1 FRINSNQFEGPV
13 PQFLVNCKDLE
24 ILDLGHNNFNDTF
37 PVWLGNSNN
46 LQILVLRSNRFHGQ
60 IINSEVASSF
70 SHLRIID
77 ISHNDFSGCLP
88 SKFFEGLLAIS
99 NGYEKTSEP
108 RYIGY
113 EYSSNIVYYVD
124 SFFITIKGLELEV
137 RRIIIFYLM
146 AINFSNNQFN
156 GQIPKIIGKLQ
167 SLTALNLS
175 HNSLTGAIPT
185 SLGNLSELELLDL
198 SSNRLEGKIPAQLIN
213 LVFLEGLNFSW
224 NNLMGPIP
232 QENQFSTFSNDSY
245 IGNSGLCGLPLS
257 KICDNDEGLEP
268 PPAISDGDD
277 DITRAFDWR
286 FATLIGYGCGLV
298 IDFSNNRFSG
308 QISETIGRL
317 QSLRALN
324 LSHNS
329 LTGPIPLL
337 LGNLTS
343 LESLNLS
350 SNKLEGRIPAQ
361 LANLSFLEV
370 LNLSWNNLMGL
381 IPRGAQFDTYD
392 KYSYIGNL
400 GLCGLPL
407 SKICDND
414 DGLEPPS
421 AISDGDDDIKR
432 AFNWRFATLIG
443 YGSGLVFGF
452 FMEYLDLSH
461 NRLTR
466 PIEQILKPNSIHDF
480 IWQIL
485 TYMVKYQLRDTF
497 PHRLGVLPQL
507 QVLIL
512 GFNRFHGPLDNSIVT
527 PSFQS
532 LQIIDLS
539 QNEFSGLLPTNF
551 FQNLHAMKFTREGN
565 LADILTR
572 IRYESPIDRD
582 GQTSVNVR
590 SKG

>member
-1 FRINSNQFEGPV
+1 MKRWSSGFVNDGNWQRRGENCPIPFSIFNISSLQIINLGYNMLSGHLSSNTFDQLAMLQEFWLDNNHVSGRIPTSLFKCKRLEYLYLAENQLEGSVPIEIGNLTLLKFLALQNNRFQGVIPSTIRRLTLLTYLDFSSNKLTGRLRILPPSLLWFFAARNKLVGNIPASICNVSSLKDLDLSENSLGGIIPKCFWNLSFSLIDLNLQKNNFHGILSAGIIFPKSCFLRSFRINSNQFEGPV

-113 EYSSNIVYYVD
+113 EYSSNIAYYVD
-124 SFFITIKGLELEV
+124 SFFITIKGPELECL
-137 RRIIIFYLM
+137 RIIIFYLM

-185 SLGNLSELELLDL
+185 SLGNLSNLESLDL

-213 LVFLEGLNFSW
+213 LVFLDGLNFSW

-298 IDFSNNRFSG
+298 
-308 QISETIGRL
+308 
-317 QSLRALN
+317 
-324 LSHNS
+324 
-329 LTGPIPLL
+329 
-337 LGNLTS
+337 
-343 LESLNLS
+343 
-350 SNKLEGRIPAQ
+350 
-361 LANLSFLEV
+361 
-370 LNLSWNNLMGL
+370 
-381 IPRGAQFDTYD
+381 
-392 KYSYIGNL
+392 
-400 GLCGLPL
+400 
-407 SKICDND
+407 
-414 DGLEPPS
+414 
-421 AISDGDDDIKR
+421 
-432 AFNWRFATLIG
+432 
-443 YGSGLVFGF
+443 FGF
-452 FMEYLDLSH
+452 IMGYIVFTTEKPWWFIRMTE
-461 NRLTR
+461 RV
-466 PIEQILKPNSIHDF
+466 EQKYGTTIYTIHLMF
-480 IWQIL
+480 
-485 TYMVKYQLRDTF
+485 
-497 PHRLGVLPQL
+497 LGW
-507 QVLIL
+507 ICS
-512 GFNRFHGPLDNSIVT
+512 N
-527 PSFQS
+527 
-532 LQIIDLS
+532 
-539 QNEFSGLLPTNF
+539 
-551 FQNLHAMKFTREGN
+551 
-565 LADILTR
+565 
-572 IRYESPIDRD
+572 
-582 GQTSVNVR
+582 
-590 SKG
+590 